1 MSGQRLNQSVP
12 ETGDTKLSEG
22 TRAEHRV
29 LGSVRLF
36 DWLDAVH
43 TWRDK
48 VPDYVLVSATRRWVV
63 LLMVVIALM
72 LALPTVVPVGLL
84 MGILIPPFFVA
95 FICVLFLREGLM
107 KRGRQNLFLFG
118 LAAIS
123 TTAGVAFLWFMAI
136 TDGSTGTGPVALTAT
151 IPLVASWCGFFL
163 AWACRKYN
171 TEDFS
176 KATEAPR
183 ELATAV
189 LVFLAL
195 GVVLAMAQE
204 TGMVGVDIAGNWALT
219 VIGGIVVGSLSMKLA
234 GKGLS
239 DWHQYRPRYWP
250 EAAPG
255 RKTLAEENAERGRA
269 LQSWLHQLDPETIPA
284 PLSVPGP
291 DDLGQVSADRGSV
304 EDVLLQ
310 RSDSVIQSQ
319 PAMAKRFRS
328 RGPSSRKSSKLLRG
342 SRSAR

>member
-1 MSGQRLNQSVP
+1 MP

-22 TRAEHRV
+22 TITEHRV
-29 LGSVRLF
+29 LGSVKLF

-43 TWRDK
+43 SWRDE
-48 VPDYVLVSATRRWVV
+48 VPDYVLVSATRRWVFLFIV
-63 LLMVVIALM
+63 VTALLFT
-72 LALPTVVPVGLL
+72 LPTVIPAGLL
-84 MGILIPPFFVA
+84 MAILLPPFFVA

-118 LAAIS
+118 LAAIG

-151 IPLVASWCGFFL
+151 IPLVASWCGFCL

-250 EAAPG
+250 ESATG
-255 RKTLAEENAERGRA
+255 RKTLAEEKAERGRV
-269 LQSWLHQLDPETIPA
+269 LQSWLHQLDPDTIPA
-284 PLSVPGP
+284 PQSVPGP
-291 DDLGQVSADRGSV
+291 DDLGPVFADRGSR
-304 EDVLLQ
+304 EDLRQ
-310 RSDSVIQSQ
+310 QTSSSVIQSQ
-319 PAMAKRFRS
+319 SAMTKRFRS
-328 RGPSSRKSSKLLRG
+328 RGPRGRKSSKLLRG